1 MVACG
6 EWNVKEEIL
15 ADALLREFL
24 LGKVSDEEG
33 ARIESL
39 FLTDPEARE
48 KVLVIEQELIEDYLE
63 DSLTADDREKFLSR
77 YGQTAAQ
84 LQQLRI
90 TKAIKDWAL
99 RENASVQTVHDELSI
114 WGRLRATLWL
124 KPAFVIPIAVAAMLA
139 VVVVGVWL
147 NSRMK
152 RAAVEQELAQLN
164 SPASLR
170 EVLPQTVAMDLSPG
184 AVRSLERRNEFKK
197 SADVQ
202 FVELRLPWI
211 QKEYYPSYRVEVRK
225 VGGEESFT
233 IPNLQAQNDDLS
245 TIRLRLPAHL
255 LSRGQYQ
262 IRLTGIAENN
272 VPGPSEEYSFTV
284 DG

>member
-6 EWNVKEEIL
+6 EWNVKEEIPT
-15 ADALLREFL
+15 DALLREFL
-24 LGKVSDEEG
+24 LGKVRDEEG

-63 DSLTADDREKFLSR
+63 NSLTAEDREKFLQR

-99 RENASVQTVHDELSI
+99 RENASVPPVHDDRSLWS
-114 WGRLRATLWL
+114 RLRATLRP
-124 KPAFVIPIAVAAMLA
+124 KPAFVIPIAVAVMIVI
-139 VVVVGVWL
+139 VVGGVWL

-152 RAAVEQELAQLN
+152 RTAVEQELAQLN

-170 EVLPQTVAMDLSPG
+170 EVPPQMILLELPPM
-184 AVRSLERRNEFKK
+184 AVRSVEKQNGLKK
-197 SADVQ
+197 SADVRL
-202 FVELRLPWI
+202 VELRLPWI
-211 QKEYYPSYRVEVRK
+211 QKEYYPSYQVEVLK
-225 VGGEESFT
+225 VGGAESFT
-233 IPNLQAQNDDLS
+233 IPNLQAVGNDRS
-245 TIRLRLPAHL
+245 TIRIRLPAHL

-262 IRLTGIAENN
+262 VRITGIAENN
-272 VPGPSEEYSFTV
+272 VASPSEEYSFTV